1 MNTRRR
7 LPSIAFSICA
17 AAFLCGAPC
26 VSAQTIYRVLDD
38 EGRAT
43 FSDRA
48 PARAAIAPRR
58 GARVEMKEADRRLK
72 QAQLQRKLGAEPL
85 AGEFTR
91 DAGTRTVNYRYWRR
105 QEKLRQVVEQAQ
117 HRSNEM
123 LRPQIAA
130 R

>member
-1 MNTRRR
+1 MNTHQR
-7 LPSIAFSICA
+7 LPGTALSLCA
-17 AAFLCGAPC
+17 AVFLCSATC
-26 VSAQTIYRVLDD
+26 VSAQTIYKALDD

-43 FSDRA
+43 FSDQA

-91 DAGTRTVNYRYWRR
+91 DAGTRTVNYR
-105 QEKLRQVVEQAQ
+105 
-117 HRSNEM
+117 
-123 LRPQIAA
+123 
-130 R
+130 